1 MVMPAT
7 PSRRTARILSVRG
20 RPAGLTGLG
29 LACAILAGCSSTGSG
44 MAGTGTATGSASSGA
59 TGGMT
64 TSATSSP
71 SFPSMD
77 PSAAAQAERAL
88 ASASAAAASLLARAS
103 TAAAGAKITQANG
116 DAQVMSCGA
125 NPMGALIATVSVTN
139 PTSQVQSYAVWVIAH
154 GSDGST
160 LATLVGAAPR
170 VAAGKSQRIT
180 AAALVQNP
188 PSTVTCTVSR
198 VIRAGV

>member
-29 LACAILAGCSSTGSG
+29 LACAILAGCSSTGSS

-71 SFPSMD
+71 SFLSMD